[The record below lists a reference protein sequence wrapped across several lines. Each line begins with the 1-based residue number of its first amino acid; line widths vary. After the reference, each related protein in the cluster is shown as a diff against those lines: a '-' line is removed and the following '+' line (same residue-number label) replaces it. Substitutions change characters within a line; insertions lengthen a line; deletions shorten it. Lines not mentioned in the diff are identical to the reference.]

1 MKVGR
6 NVMVFGTALLA
17 LSAYSIAAPSS
28 ESRATT
34 TNPVGPVIISGKKVP
49 KSLSDRDVTT
59 RVEMALDSDPYVYAE
74 HVAVTTADG
83 VVTLHGLVGDE
94 WDLRRAIGV
103 TSRVAGVKRVV
114 DELEIWD
121 FGGGGRN

>member
-1 MKVGR
+1 MKVAR
-6 NVMVFGTALLA
+6 NVMLFGTALLA
-17 LSAYSIAAPSS
+17 LSAYGIAAPLS
-28 ESRATT
+28 ESKPTT
-34 TNPVGPVIISGKKVP
+34 TNPVGAVIISEKKAP
-49 KSLSDRDVTT
+49 KGLSDRDVTK

-94 WDLRRAIGV
+94 WDLWRAIRDS
-103 TSRVAGVKRVV
+103 SRVAGVRRVV

>member
-1 MKVGR
+1 
-6 NVMVFGTALLA
+6 MVFGTALLA
-17 LSAYSIAAPSS
+17 FSAYSIAASS
-28 ESRATT
+28 RESAATT
-34 TNPVGPVIISGKKVP
+34 TNPDGAVIISEKKP
-49 KSLSDRDVTT
+49 PNGLSDPDVTR
-59 RVEMALDSDPYVYAE
+59 RVEMALDSDPYVYVE

-94 WDLRRAIGV
+94 WDLRRAIHDS
-103 TSRVAGVKRVV
+103 SRVAGVKRVV